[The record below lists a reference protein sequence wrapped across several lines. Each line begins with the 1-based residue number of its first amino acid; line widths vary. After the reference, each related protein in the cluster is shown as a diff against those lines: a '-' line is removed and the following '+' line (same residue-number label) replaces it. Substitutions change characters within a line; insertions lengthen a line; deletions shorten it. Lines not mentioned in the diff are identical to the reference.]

1 MSKFIPII
9 MASGFISFIATPLIR
24 RLAQSMNFVDSPA
37 TRKVHVTPVPMLGGV
52 AIYIGLVSAMAFA
65 GTRPYQ
71 ELIGVLAGATV
82 MTAIGLVDDRYGLG
96 PLVKIGGQIAGGA
109 ILIASGIQ
117 VALFASNVLNIVLTI
132 FWIAGICNAINFL
145 DNMDGLA
152 AGITVVASG
161 FFFAVA
167 TIEGLGL
174 VASLAAATLGACIG
188 FLYYNFSPASLF
200 MGDAGSL
207 LLGYTLAILGIK
219 LQFVGRPSSV
229 TWMIPIVILGL
240 PIFDTTLVV
249 ISRVLRRKPVYEGGR
264 DHTSHRLV
272 AVLGMPSHRAVMTLY
287 LVAATLGMTAL
298 MLREATQTQGYV
310 ILGVLA
316 AVFLFS
322 LIWLE
327 INFHEPESSPPQEE
341 LIPSPP

>member
-1 MSKFIPII
+1 
-9 MASGFISFIATPLIR
+9 
-24 RLAQSMNFVDSPA
+24 
-37 TRKVHVTPVPMLGGV
+37 MLGGV

-71 ELIGVLAGATV
+71 ELLGVLAGATV

-96 PLVKIGGQIAGGA
+96 PVAKIVGQIVGGA

-117 VALFASNVLNIVLTI
+117 VTLFTSNLLNIALTI
-132 FWIAGICNAINFL
+132 FWIVGICNAINFL

-152 AGITVVASG
+152 AGIAMVASG
-161 FFFAVA
+161 FFFAMA

-174 VASLAAATLGACIG
+174 VASLAAATLGACVG

-207 LLGYTLAILGIK
+207 LLGFSLAILGIK
-219 LQFVGRPSSV
+219 LQFVGRPLSI

-249 ISRVLRRKPVYEGGR
+249 ISRAIRRKPIYEGGR

-272 AVLGMPSHRAVMTLY
+272 VALGMPSHRAVMTLY
-287 LVAATLGMTAL
+287 LIAATLGMTAL
-298 MLREATQTQGYV
+298 MLRESTQMQAYI
-310 ILGVLA
+310 ILGILA
-316 AVFLFS
+316 ALFLFS

-327 INFHEPESSPPQEE
+327 INFKEPGSSPPQEE
-341 LIPSPP
+341 SIAPPL

>member
-9 MASGFISFIATPLIR
+9 MASGFISFIVTPLIR
-24 RLAQSMNFVDSPA
+24 RLAQSLDFVDNPA
-37 TRKVHVTPVPMLGGV
+37 SRKVHATPVPMLGGV
-52 AIYIGLVSAMAFA
+52 AIYIGLVSTMAFA
-65 GTRPYQ
+65 GTHPYQ
-71 ELIGVLAGATV
+71 ELLGVLGGATV
-82 MTAIGLVDDRYGLG
+82 MTTIGLVDDRYGLG
-96 PLVKIGGQIAGGA
+96 PLPKIGGQIAAGA

-117 VALFASNVLNIVLTI
+117 VTLFASNPLNIALTI
-132 FWIAGICNAINFL
+132 FWIVGICNSINFL

-152 AGITVVASG
+152 AGIAMVASG
-161 FFFAVA
+161 FFFAMA

-174 VASLAAATLGACIG
+174 VAALAAATLGACVG

-207 LLGYTLAILGIK
+207 LLGFTLAILGIK
-219 LQFVGRPSSV
+219 LQFTGRPLSI

-249 ISRVLRRKPVYEGGR
+249 ISRALRRKPIYEGGR
-264 DHTSHRLV
+264 DHSSHRLV
-272 AVLGMPSHRAVMTLY
+272 AILGMPTPRAVMTLY

-298 MLREATQTQGYV
+298 MLREATQPQAYI

-316 AVFLFS
+316 AVFVFS

-327 INFHEPESSPPQEE
+327 VRFQEPNSVSPKKDLTSSP
-341 LIPSPP
+341 S